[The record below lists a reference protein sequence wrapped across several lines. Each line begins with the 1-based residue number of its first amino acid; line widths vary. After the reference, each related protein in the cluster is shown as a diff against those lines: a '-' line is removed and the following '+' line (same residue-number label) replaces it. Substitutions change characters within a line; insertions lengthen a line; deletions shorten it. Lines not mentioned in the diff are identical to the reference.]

1 MSTDGEEKGS
11 EDGPLRALWC
21 LDVGSM
27 DLISEHFDDSS
38 PFLCKVLTQI
48 LKLAIKQFLRI
59 KGEAKFKDIP

>member
-1 MSTDGEEKGS
+1 
-11 EDGPLRALWC
+11 
-21 LDVGSM
+21 M
-27 DLISEHFDDSS
+27 DLISERFNASS